1 MPDLITHTAGAYL
14 LKKGCRITGFIVL
27 LYLGAMLPDLVSRP
41 LHIFWPR
48 TIWAAQALHS
58 PVGVF
63 LVCWLV
69 SLFFRVDQRK
79 SVFGLLFAG
88 SVLHGLMDVLQKHL
102 IGGYMWFFPFST
114 RSFPGGLFW
123 PDTSVRLLPYTILLV
138 AIVFVIS
145 CWKKSRNK
153 TTERTEH
160 TEKKIS

>member
-14 LKKGCRITGFIVL
+14 AGKGCRITRFVVFF
-27 LYLGAMLPDLVSRP
+27 YLGAMLPDLVSRP

-63 LVCWLV
+63 LICWLI

-88 SVLHGLMDVLQKHL
+88 SILHELLDMLQKHL

-114 RSFPGGLFW
+114 KSFPGGLIW
-123 PDTSVRLLPYTILLV
+123 PDTSVRLLPFTILLV
-138 AIVFVIS
+138 VLVYAFSQWRKRVS
-145 CWKKSRNK
+145 HQDTKAQR
-153 TTERTEH
+153 
-160 TEKKIS
+160 